1 MRYLGVVLILGV
13 VLLSGCRG
21 KEDMFARIEIPP
33 AGKGAPQFD
42 PKELIHQ
49 DEVKRE
55 AKYEIAQEA
64 LQSLPADKLVNEA
77 WSALG
82 AGALDTAIE
91 ISNTILTRF
100 YAKAQEEQ
108 RSLGGKF
115 PQTGKEKDYPELNA
129 CGAALYIVA
138 EAYEKKGDCQ
148 KAIEYYRR
156 AIKEF
161 PLAQN
166 WDPRGWYWKVAEEAK
181 GKIEKLEQSCE
192 K

>member
-1 MRYLGVVLILGV
+1 MRYFGLLFIAGL
-13 VLLSGCRG
+13 VLLSGCKG
-21 KEDMFARIEIPP
+21 EKDMFARIEIPP
-33 AGKGAPQFD
+33 ARKGAPKFD
-42 PKELIHQ
+42 PNELIHE
-49 DEVKRE
+49 DEVKKE
-55 AKYEIAQEA
+55 AKYEISKEE
-64 LQSLPADKLVNEA
+64 LQSLPADKLVTEA

-91 ISNTILTRF
+91 ISNTILSRF

-129 CGAALYIVA
+129 CGSALYIIA

-148 KAIEYYRR
+148 KAIDYYRR

-181 GKIEKLEQSCE
+181 AKIEKLEQACE